1 MEKFYSLFLSIN
13 RIKII
18 KKVNNKYRKN
28 SKFEPVE
35 NYHKK
40 IKRFLILQTLV
51 NCSIHKCIGIFID
64 K

>member
-18 KKVNNKYRKN
+18 KKVNNKYCKN

-40 IKRFLILQTLV
+40 
-51 NCSIHKCIGIFID
+51 
-64 K
+64 